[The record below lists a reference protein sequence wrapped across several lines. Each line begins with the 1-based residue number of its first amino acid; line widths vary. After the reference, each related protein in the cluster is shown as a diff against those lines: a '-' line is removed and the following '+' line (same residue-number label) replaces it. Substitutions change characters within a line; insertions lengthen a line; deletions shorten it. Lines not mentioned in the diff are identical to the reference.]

1 MHCRHEALW
10 AVTLS
15 RRVFVRGAGL
25 TAAGMLAPLAA
36 APAGAAGNEESGL
49 APPPPTFSS
58 NHNYFI
64 YGGGQPIRG
73 LMVTIEVAEDIA
85 APTGLNMQLNAYSPK
100 GATCVYQQYCMGIDP
115 KFETRLGWSN
125 ENFPSKEY
133 RWLLHNTHGLPCHVP
148 DPSEQTC
155 KGDIFNMHGVVGFFP
170 RITNR
175 LPARAKL
182 IWELIDNANGAIVG
196 AQYSFVNPQGKK
208 TSTGPQLIKTFNL
221 EGGAANVDAD
231 AVVPIYALQM
241 NIVGLNNG
249 AHAELGS
256 GAGSITY
263 QAASMLTPLGKQ
275 PPDVAAQ
282 NVFTA
287 ESSNIKYDQVGA
299 QSQQKIVQNFR
310 VAAPA

>member
-15 RRVFVRGAGL
+15 RRVFVRDAGL

-133 RWLLHNTHGLPCHVP
+133 RWLLHNRHALPCHVP

-208 TSTGPQLIKTFNL
+208 DFDWTAAHQDIQSRGRRCQCRCRCR
-221 EGGAANVDAD
+221 GANICAAD
-231 AVVPIYALQM
+231 EHRRPEQRRPCQT
-241 NIVGLNNG
+241 
-249 AHAELGS
+249 GS
-256 GAGSITY
+256 GTGSITY

-287 ESSNIKYDQVGA
+287 ELSNIKYDHVGA